1 MIIDDVIVNI
11 DPTLATEEELKKLVA
26 ECKKK
31 FPNGKLEKITIKQ
44 SATGGFDVNYTV
56 HNQEF
61 ERIRRITGHQ

>member
-11 DPTLATEEELKKLVA
+11 DPTLATEEELKNLVA

-31 FPNGKLEKITIKQ
+31 FPNGKLEKLTIKQ
-44 SATGGFDVNYTV
+44 SATGGFDVDYTV

-61 ERIRRITGHQ
+61 ERIRRITGV